1 MVTFVKSVIFQ
12 SSVTFEERVTFKDT
26 DMAGTATIR
35 SGSNSVHITFAQAYI
50 TIPKITVT
58 ADTFV
63 TYRVTAKSQ
72 NGFTIETQ
80 VPVTEDTSFDWIA
93 LLVP

>member
-1 MVTFVKSVIFQ
+1 M
-12 SSVTFEERVTFKDT
+12 TFEERVTFKDT

-35 SGSNSVHITFAQAYI
+35 SGSNSVHITFTQAYA

-63 TYRVTAKSQ
+63 TYRVTSKSLS
-72 NGFTIETQ
+72 GFTIETQ

>member
-1 MVTFVKSVIFQ
+1 
-12 SSVTFEERVTFKDT
+12 
-26 DMAGTATIR
+26 MAGTATIR
-35 SGSNSVHITFAQAYI
+35 AGSNSVHITFAQAYN

-63 TYRVTAKSQ
+63 TYRVTAKSL